1 MVLGGLG
8 ALMECSWEGLGRSWG
23 GLGGSWG
30 ALGGVLG
37 GSWAILRRSWSV
49 MGPLGGGLGASRGAL
64 GAILGPLGV
73 ILDRLEATKNQSKID
88 LRKKHLKNRSWKHF
102 FSNLGARKRGFR
114 GICVSLLARMSAS

>member
-23 GLGGSWG
+23 GLGWSWG

-49 MGPLGGGLGASRGAL
+49 MGPLGGGLGLPCPLHRPRSILGCLELILGAL
-64 GAILGPLGV
+64 GGSWEGLGEV
-73 ILDRLEATKNQSKID
+73 
-88 LRKKHLKNRSWKHF
+88 
-102 FSNLGARKRGFR
+102 
-114 GICVSLLARMSAS
+114 